1 MNDFRYIPERKVFV
15 AKNVGE
21 RRENIEIYV
30 GEENIPTLLKKAG
43 ILKND
48 NSSFGGG
55 GDIMSLLL
63 AAGISIAVFINE
75 RVIYKEAKK
84 KKDFTHKSYIMKR
97 ISDVYS
103 NVKNLFKKRGGG
115 RDKLDEEAETEEK
128 EDGDKKKTTE
138 DVGVQKDVAKKDVGV
153 QKDVTKKNA
162 IVQTARR
169 LWSDHFGSLSSLDSD
184 SDSDDSDY
192 NPPPNTR
199 SERDRNEK
207 GDGDDDGGQVNN
219 RDDDGAQA
227 NNSSHCEIM

>member
-1 MNDFRYIPERKVFV
+1 MNDFRYIPERKVFI
-15 AKNVGE
+15 AENVGE
-21 RRENIEIYV
+21 RKENIEIYV
-30 GEENIPTLLKKAG
+30 REEGNIPTLLKKAG

-63 AAGISIAVFINE
+63 AAGISIAVFMNE

-84 KKDFTHKSYIMKR
+84 KKDFTHKDYIMKR

-115 RDKLDEEAETEEK
+115 RDKLDEEAETEEE
-128 EDGDKKKTTE
+128 EDGDKKKT
-138 DVGVQKDVAKKDVGV
+138 DVGVQKDVP
-153 QKDVTKKNA
+153 KKNA

-199 SERDRNEK
+199 SERDRNEM
-207 GDGDDDGGQVNN
+207 GDG
-219 RDDDGAQA
+219 DDDGAQA
-227 NNSSHCEIM
+227 NNSSRCDIM

>member
-1 MNDFRYIPERKVFV
+1 MNDFRYIPERKVFI
-15 AKNVGE
+15 AENVGE
-21 RRENIEIYV
+21 RKENIEIYV
-30 GEENIPTLLKKAG
+30 REEGNIPTLLKKAG

-84 KKDFTHKSYIMKR
+84 KKDFTHKDYIMKR

-103 NVKNLFKKRGGG
+103 NVKNLFKKRGGA
-115 RDKLDEEAETEEK
+115 RDKLDEEAETEEE
-128 EDGDKKKTTE
+128 EDGDKKKT

-199 SERDRNEK
+199 SERDRNEM
-207 GDGDDDGGQVNN
+207 GDG
-219 RDDDGAQA
+219 DDDGAQA
-227 NNSSHCEIM
+227 NNSSRCDIM

>member
-1 MNDFRYIPERKVFV
+1 MNDFRYIPERKVFI
-15 AKNVGE
+15 AENVGE
-21 RRENIEIYV
+21 RKENIEIYV
-30 GEENIPTLLKKAG
+30 REEGNIPTLLKKAG

-55 GDIMSLLL
+55 GDILSLLL
-63 AAGISIAVFINE
+63 AAGISIAVFLNE

-84 KKDFTHKSYIMKR
+84 KKDFTHKDYLMKR

-115 RDKLDEEAETEEK
+115 RDKLDEEAETEEE
-128 EDGDKKKTTE
+128 EDGDKKKT
-138 DVGVQKDVAKKDVGV
+138 DVGVQKDVA
-153 QKDVTKKNA
+153 KKNA

-199 SERDRNEK
+199 SEM
-207 GDGDDDGGQVNN
+207 GDGDDDGAQVNN
-219 RDDDGAQA
+219 
-227 NNSSHCEIM
+227 SSRCEIMYNKVSPLHYEKLLSI

>member
-1 MNDFRYIPERKVFV
+1 MNDFRYIPERKVFI
-15 AKNVGE
+15 AENVGE
-21 RRENIEIYV
+21 RKENIEIYV
-30 GEENIPTLLKKAG
+30 KEEGNIPTLLKKAG
-43 ILKND
+43 ILNND

-84 KKDFTHKSYIMKR
+84 KKDFTHKDYLMKR

-115 RDKLDEEAETEEK
+115 RDKLDEEAEAGEE
-128 EDGDKKKTTE
+128 EDGDKKKT
-138 DVGVQKDVAKKDVGV
+138 DVGIQKDVA
-153 QKDVTKKNA
+153 KKNA

-184 SDSDDSDY
+184 SDTDDSDY

-199 SERDRNEK
+199 SERDRNEM
-207 GDGDDDGGQVNN
+207 GDG
-219 RDDDGAQA
+219 DDDGAQA
-227 NNSSHCEIM
+227 NNSSRCEIM

>member
-1 MNDFRYIPERKVFV
+1 MNDFRYIPERKVFI
-15 AKNVGE
+15 AENVGE
-21 RRENIEIYV
+21 RKENIEIYV
-30 GEENIPTLLKKAG
+30 REEGNIPTLLKKAG

-84 KKDFTHKSYIMKR
+84 KKDFTHKDYLMKR

-115 RDKLDEEAETEEK
+115 RDKLDEEAEAEEE
-128 EDGDKKKTTE
+128 EDGDKKKT
-138 DVGVQKDVAKKDVGV
+138 DVGIQKDVA
-153 QKDVTKKNA
+153 KKNA

-184 SDSDDSDY
+184 SDTDDSDY

-199 SERDRNEK
+199 SERDRNEM
-207 GDGDDDGGQVNN
+207 GDG
-219 RDDDGAQA
+219 DDDGAQA
-227 NNSSHCEIM
+227 NNSSRCEIM

>member
-1 MNDFRYIPERKVFV
+1 MNDFRYIPERKVFI
-15 AKNVGE
+15 AENVGE
-21 RRENIEIYV
+21 RKENIEIYV
-30 GEENIPTLLKKAG
+30 REEGNIPTLLKKAG

-84 KKDFTHKSYIMKR
+84 KKDFTHKDYLMKR

-115 RDKLDEEAETEEK
+115 RDKLDEEAEAGEE
-128 EDGDKKKTTE
+128 EDGDKKKT
-138 DVGVQKDVAKKDVGV
+138 DVGIQKDVA
-153 QKDVTKKNA
+153 KKNA

-184 SDSDDSDY
+184 SDTDDSDY

-199 SERDRNEK
+199 SERDRNEM
-207 GDGDDDGGQVNN
+207 GDG
-219 RDDDGAQA
+219 DDDGAQA
-227 NNSSHCEIM
+227 NNSSRCEIM

>member
-1 MNDFRYIPERKVFV
+1 MNDFRYIPERKVFI
-15 AKNVGE
+15 AENVGE
-21 RRENIEIYV
+21 RKENIEIYV
-30 GEENIPTLLKKAG
+30 REEGNIPTLLKKAG

-63 AAGISIAVFINE
+63 AAGISIAVFLNE

-84 KKDFTHKSYIMKR
+84 KKDFTHKDYIMKR
-97 ISDVYS
+97 ISDVSS

-115 RDKLDEEAETEEK
+115 RDKLDEEAETEE
-128 EDGDKKKTTE
+128 EENGDKKKT
-138 DVGVQKDVAKKDVGV
+138 DVGVQKDVA
-153 QKDVTKKNA
+153 KKNA

-199 SERDRNEK
+199 SEM
-207 GDGDDDGGQVNN
+207 GDGDDDGV
-219 RDDDGAQA
+219 QA
-227 NNSSHCEIM
+227 NNSSRCDIM

>member
-1 MNDFRYIPERKVFV
+1 MNDFRYIPERKVFI
-15 AKNVGE
+15 AENVGE
-21 RRENIEIYV
+21 RKENIEIYV
-30 GEENIPTLLKKAG
+30 REEGNIPTLLKKAG

-84 KKDFTHKSYIMKR
+84 KKDFTHKDYLMKR

-115 RDKLDEEAETEEK
+115 RDKLDEEAETGEE
-128 EDGDKKKTTE
+128 EDGDKKKT
-138 DVGVQKDVAKKDVGV
+138 DVGIQKDVA
-153 QKDVTKKNA
+153 KKNA

-184 SDSDDSDY
+184 SDTDDSDY
-192 NPPPNTR
+192 NPPPNTQ
-199 SERDRNEK
+199 SERDSNEM
-207 GDGDDDGGQVNN
+207 GDG
-219 RDDDGAQA
+219 DDDGAQA
-227 NNSSHCEIM
+227 NNSSRCEIM